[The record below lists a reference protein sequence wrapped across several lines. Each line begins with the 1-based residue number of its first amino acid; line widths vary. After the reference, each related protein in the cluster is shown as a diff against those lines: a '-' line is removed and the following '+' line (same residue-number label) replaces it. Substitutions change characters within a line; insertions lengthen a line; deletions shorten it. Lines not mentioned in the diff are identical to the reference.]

1 MKKTKTN
8 TARRK
13 GFTIVELVIVIAVI
27 AILAAVL
34 IPTFS
39 SLIRKSNLSADKQAV
54 REMNIALAAD
64 EELHGKATTV
74 ERAMQVLANAG
85 YNSDNW
91 VCLTQGYEVYWYSK
105 ENRLVLYNASTAEIE
120 YPTEFSLKKLV
131 TADKDGEFFI
141 YNNNQVAAVQTQVSL
156 GSSGASVTGTSL
168 ASLASSDAVSGSA
181 TASSAA
187 TAVANALSSNSAI
200 TNSMGLSNGN
210 YVYDTKEVATTLY
223 GAEGNTAQATMQIFA
238 VGDTSTP
245 DKANLKSNGDVKEN
259 VYYIQVATNGTPSAA
274 DISSAQKA
282 AGNLVYT
289 LFTQMNTNQIDND
302 DCAIVLAP
310 GTEIDVSGKEWA
322 AVKEFEGYFGTTD
335 ANNPIVINGAELSSA
350 TGFSQTVSF
359 TGSSSKYFVTGFFGT
374 VYGETTIENVTFKNI
389 KLDQPAMDFELT
401 KFQINGKAVDSRNS
415 IGIIGGVTENTAH
428 ILADVTLRNITV
440 DSSCEIICGADGAGL
455 VGYVG
460 SADPDYRLG
469 GKLTIDNCKVSAK
482 VSNNYQYVQSSYGPI
497 GGVVGFVCRVDDGKD
512 YKNNGKS
519 YATNGIFELIIKDC
533 KFDGSVDGTTMVG
546 AAIGDMTNDCVIK
559 FEGTNDFSGATIN
572 SKGLALKASSVI
584 GTVTNT
590 TAAGHITFGGTI
602 NAASGLPAYYIKA
615 DKYDLN
621 KAKIN

>member
-64 EELHGKATTV
+64 EELHGKATSV

-120 YPTEFSLKKLV
+120 YPAEFALAKLV
-131 TADKDGEFFI
+131 TADKDGEFYI
-141 YNNNQVAAVQTQVSL
+141 YNNNQVAAINTKVSL
-156 GSSGASVTGTSL
+156 GSSSATSSL
-168 ASLASSDAVSGSA
+168 SGLASSDAVTASA
-181 TASSAA
+181 TAQSAA
-187 TAVANALSSNSAI
+187 AAITSSLTSNTAIKEALNLNSA
-200 TNSMGLSNGN
+200 NK
-210 YVYDTKEVATTLY
+210 VYGTKEITSTLY
-223 GAEGNTAQATMQIFA
+223 GAAGNTAQAAMQVVA
-238 VGDTSTP
+238 VGDTDNP
-245 DKANLKSNGDVKEN
+245 VLKNNGDVQEN
-259 VYYIQVATNGTPSAA
+259 VFYIQVATTGTPSAA
-274 DISSAQKA
+274 DLSSAQKA
-282 AGNLVYT
+282 AGDMVYT
-289 LFTQMNTNQIDND
+289 LFTQMNTSQITNN
-302 DCAIVLAP
+302 CAILLAP
-310 GTEIDVSGKEWA
+310 GTQIDVSGKEWA

-335 ANNPIVINGAELSSA
+335 ANNPIVINGAELTSA

-359 TGSSSKYFVTGFFGT
+359 TGSNSKYFVTGFFGT
-374 VYGETTIENVTFKNI
+374 VFGDTTIENVTFKNI
-389 KLDQPAMDFELT
+389 TLDQPAMDFELT

-415 IGIIGGVTENTAH
+415 IGIIGGITDNAAQKVAN
-428 ILADVTLRNITV
+428 VVLRNITV
-440 DSSCEIICGADGAGL
+440 DATCEIKCGADGGGL
-455 VGYVG
+455 IGYIG
-460 SADPDYRLG
+460 SADPKGTVG
-469 GKLTIDNCKVSAK
+469 GNVLIDNCKVSAK
-482 VSNNYQYVQSSYGPI
+482 VSNNYQYVASSYGPV
-497 GGVVGFVCRVDDGKD
+497 GGIVGFLCRVKP
-512 YKNNGKS
+512 
-519 YATNGIFELIIKDC
+519 AFELTIKNST
-533 KFDGSVDGTTMVG
+533 FNGSVDGTTMVG
-546 AAIGDMTNDCVIK
+546 AAIGDMTNDCVVK

-584 GTVTNT
+584 GTVTNA

-602 NAASGLPAYYIKA
+602 NAVSGLPAYYIGA